1 MTSNG
6 IEHSYKNVYF
16 WLLFLFFLIYVSWEL
31 CHPINQLSHGGIVQY
46 GIYFSRHFCFQ
57 YIALDTYT
65 HTQRESPKL
74 THTYIHI
81 QTKTHSHTQTV
92 THTHASFDINMTR
105 FENVL
110 TMKVNGREMVGRR
123 GLLRKIPAIFTSPL
137 RLAKREINVKSLSLT
152 SMSVHSEKQPRI
164 SQRNQEKWHAVCH
177 PCV

>member
-1 MTSNG
+1 M
-6 IEHSYKNVYF
+6 
-16 WLLFLFFLIYVSWEL
+16 
-31 CHPINQLSHGGIVQY
+31 CHAINQLSHGGIVQY

-74 THTYIHI
+74 THTYINI

-123 GLLRKIPAIFTSPL
+123 GLLRKIPAIFTSLL

-164 SQRNQEKWHAVCH
+164 SQRNQEK
-177 PCV
+177 